1 MNLADLSLNAAV
13 VVLVA
18 GALLS
23 MRPAK
28 RKRRPVD
35 PDAA

>member
-13 VVLVA
+13 LVLVA

-23 MRPAK
+23 LRPTK
-28 RKRRPVD
+28 KRRRVD
-35 PDAA
+35 PDAAA